1 MQIREAYRSFDAE
14 CEILR
19 NIRHENLVQIISSC
33 SYHDFKALVGTH
45 MQNGKWLHASDH
57 QLSFI
62 QWLSIIIDVASAIE
76 YLYHIT
82 AIQFQLYSM
91 I

>member
-33 SYHDFKALVGTH
+33 SYHDFKALVGTY
-45 MQNGKWLHASDH
+45 MPNGKWLHASDH
-57 QLSFI
+57 HLSFI
-62 QWLSIIIDVASAIE
+62 QRLSIMIDVASAIE
-76 YLYHIT
+76 YLYRVT
-82 AIQFQLYSM
+82 TVQFQLYTV